1 MDTGARQATV
11 HRIAELDTIEVT
23 ERSREHVHRLNHLT
37 LAKLF
42 LEPIVRSQGVW
53 LHPGW
58 CHP

>member
-1 MDTGARQATV
+1 MDTGAWQATV
-11 HRIAELDTIEVT
+11 HRIAELDTTEVT
-23 ERSREHVHRLNHLT
+23 ERSSEHIRRLNHLT

-42 LEPIVRSQGVW
+42 LEPIVRSRGVW